1 MQLEL
6 LGGWVSITL
15 RPGGF
20 HESSTQTGRV
30 PHETRDEIVDYVN
43 RWRER
48 AELPAKRLLGWM
60 ELGTSEFHNWKERYG
75 KAKPKR

>member
-20 HESSTQTGRV
+20 HASSTQTGWV
-30 PHETRDEIVDYVN
+30 PHETRDELADDVN
-43 RWRER
+43 RRGAP

-60 ELGTSEFHNWKERYG
+60 ELGTSKFHNWKERYG